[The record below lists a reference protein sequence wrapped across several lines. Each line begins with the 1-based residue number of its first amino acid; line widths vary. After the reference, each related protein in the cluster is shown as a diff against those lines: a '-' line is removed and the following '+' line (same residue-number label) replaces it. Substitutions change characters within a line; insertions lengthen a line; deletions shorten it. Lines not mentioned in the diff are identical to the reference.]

1 MSSEEELDN
10 LLLIAEVPEAEIRM
24 MSKREKQDYLRI
36 IDESKLMIDD
46 NDYVQI
52 PKTNNVRPIDKRMT
66 DKNPLGPSNRSNG
79 GDNSVKNY
87 RVSSAKKTEPNP
99 INHDNGI
106 REKRIHEDKVETA
119 SKILFDGIAKPARQ
133 YYRAENPQH
142 AQMENKIDFR
152 NLPNNDNINR
162 KDRPMPKEI
171 SNIPIP
177 DRIPRSAGLKAKQDS
192 EKRKDVSHVVSNSK
206 RVGVQQKSQLYLNG
220 QEIHPP
226 KKVEKDVS
234 GSGHK
239 SVIKNDEPIPSRKVV
254 NDSIY
259 EKPKPNPISQPVN
272 NDRKDEKIVLGGGY
286 KSTFK
291 NDEPIPSRKVVN
303 DSIYDKP
310 NPISQPVNNDRKDEK
325 IVLGGGHKSTFKN
338 DEPIPSRKVVNDSI
352 YEKPKP
358 NPISQP
364 VNNDRKDEK
373 TVSGFKNNQMGKN
386 DQTIPSRKATLD
398 DTKSQFS
405 NSDFRAKKDVHPD
418 LEKENEIYRSKA
430 FIPNNEPIKDIKKN
444 IPQIPKQDNIEPKSV
459 NNNSFVDRKPKENN
473 TQPKTDSFFDP
484 QYPIPKPINSKP
496 DAPKS
501 IVQIQDME
509 YESIIRE
516 EELKL
521 VQARERENEGKRK
534 ENDDKRKKDMLL
546 SSIKK
551 IPIEDSTGITLKVMI
566 ERKSYTRK
574 FKVDTKG
581 NIVYLWVCKC
591 LIDDEKEADPEMFE
605 LKGGAS
611 SDVVRKDVSL
621 SEQGITKN
629 SMLNYILL

>member
-239 SVIKNDEPIPSRKVV
+239 SVI
-254 NDSIY
+254 
-259 EKPKPNPISQPVN
+259 
-272 NDRKDEKIVLGGGY
+272 
-286 KSTFK
+286 
-291 NDEPIPSRKVVN
+291 
-303 DSIYDKP
+303 
-310 NPISQPVNNDRKDEK
+310 
-325 IVLGGGHKSTFKN
+325 KN